1 MRAAEG
7 AIEEVFIDNASGK
20 CVLKVIG
27 DKKPRGICGSGLLDA
42 VAQLYDEGILNF
54 RGAFNF
60 EGEDYEK
67 IHPELQK
74 RIIQGENGYEFVLA
88 TAEEAYKGI
97 PVTLCQKDIR
107 ELQMAKG
114 AIFAGMRV
122 LMNEMGITI
131 DDVKELMI
139 AGAFGSYIKT
149 ESALSIGLFP
159 DLPNGKHISIGNAAS
174 EGCRLALVSVEER
187 ALCDE
192 LARKS
197 EYIELSSRLDF
208 QDEYVMA
215 LYFPQK

>member
-1 MRAAEG
+1 M
-7 AIEEVFIDNASGK
+7 
-20 CVLKVIG
+20 LKVIG

-54 RGAFNF
+54 RGTFNF

-88 TAEEAYKGI
+88 TAEEAHKGI

-174 EGCRLALVSVEER
+174 EGCRLALVSAEER
-187 ALCDE
+187 SLCDE
-192 LARKS
+192 LARRS